1 MGVGLTNRNSSAT
14 TGMSYQT
21 VQYNRKNQIIY
32 RRKSLSGI
40 IIRPRNT
47 ILSLV
52 IGVAWPLVGRRQ
64 ARLNLLGVDNWV
76 RHFEHGAECLHLLIE
91 RLNRLGTAH
100 VLTNVGLVFGSEH
113 GAG

>member
-1 MGVGLTNRNSSAT
+1 M
-14 TGMSYQT
+14 
-21 VQYNRKNQIIY
+21 
-32 RRKSLSGI
+32 SGI

-47 ILSLV
+47 VLSLV

-91 RLNRLGTAH
+91 RLNRLGTTH
-100 VLTNVGLVFGSEH
+100 VLANVGLIFGSEH